1 MSMHVADTYIGNKSE
16 NDAIER
22 RVQSEG
28 YKTVAVTDDQRR
40 RSRFRTTA
48 EDGTE
53 IGVVVGR
60 ELQAGDVLSDGEMYV
75 VVTLES
81 GVLWLHIAAGVVA
94 LLAGATALATTKG
107 GPRHRR
113 AGKTFVWAMAVV
125 VGTVLPLLVIDPTS
139 TRVFLTLVAV
149 FSGYLAFSGYRVLSR
164 KRPADGDAA
173 VDWVAAGLVVAACLA
188 LGGWGVRRLLG
199 GDPFGVVLVV
209 FGGIGV
215 AFGGVDARSFRAGG
229 GEPEWTVTHLTR
241 MVAALIATVTA
252 VSAVNL
258 TMLPDV
264 VAWLWPTVA
273 GSLLIAYYANRYGS
287 G

>member
-81 GVLWLHIAAGVVA
+81 VTALVVDLSAAAG
-94 LLAGATALATTKG
+94 
-107 GPRHRR
+107 
-113 AGKTFVWAMAVV
+113 
-125 VGTVLPLLVIDPTS
+125 S
-139 TRVFLTLVAV
+139 LT
-149 FSGYLAFSGYRVLSR
+149 
-164 KRPADGDAA
+164 
-173 VDWVAAGLVVAACLA
+173 
-188 LGGWGVRRLLG
+188 
-199 GDPFGVVLVV
+199 
-209 FGGIGV
+209 
-215 AFGGVDARSFRAGG
+215 
-229 GEPEWTVTHLTR
+229 
-241 MVAALIATVTA
+241 TA
-252 VSAVNL
+252 VSLGHAAGNRHWDMAVRESDVL
-258 TMLPDV
+258 FARSESRERMEQTIEPQLPEGATLSYEDV
-264 VAWLWPTVA
+264 QPSLFDDDHTHGHSHGDHEHAGQVAHSHSETSTDNDE
-273 GSLLIAYYANRYGS
+273 GSS
-287 G
+287 